1 MIAANQIRP
10 LREAASDDEE
20 IRLIKTLL
28 ANRRRSGGTLYLNK
42 KDFDRIARWKLGR
55 QLGRVKRHLEKNT
68 RRLVHKTTRLALD
81 SEADDEDSACK
92 TRLNILMTLP
102 GVGIGLAS
110 AILALAFPER
120 YCVIDFRG
128 WYQLFRQRRTAFS
141 PADYVRY
148 LRKVRILADELG
160 WTPQEVDVAI
170 WEFDRKSRRKRKRR
184 NAT

>member
-1 MIAANQIRP
+1 MITANQIRP

-20 IRLIKTLL
+20 TRLIKTLL
-28 ANRRRSGGTLYLNK
+28 ANRRLSEGTLYLNK
-42 KDFDRIARWKLGR
+42 EDFDRIARWKLGQ

-68 RRLVHKTTRLALD
+68 QRLIRNTTRLALD
-81 SEADDEDSACK
+81 SEFNDEDSACK
-92 TRLNILMTLP
+92 TRLNILMSLP

-128 WYQLFRQRRTAFS
+128 WYQLFRQHRTAFS

-148 LRKVRILADELG
+148 LRKVRILAEELG
-160 WTPQEVDVAI
+160 WTPQQVDVAI
-170 WEFDRKSRRKRKRR
+170 WEFDKRSRTKRKRR
-184 NAT
+184 NAA